1 MAILQFFVDSP
12 VWNTKLTQQNAANIK
27 ITANVKPMVA
37 APTVKKTEEKPKLV
51 RLNIEA
57 IPNEKL
63 LYPIRH
69 DNIEIG
75 DVIYLQPM
83 SCDDIEFDPIK
94 FKLHG
99 IVKKYKNFDL
109 NAYVVKHVD
118 KTDSTIFALNRLQ
131 CKDLDIAYQENLQLL
146 SMDLDWK
153 KYIEKVDFNPN
164 DMSTYPNE
172 NGKLNKLLVK
182 VSGLPK
188 YDNAIQINKTILNR
202 NLFVKALNDTRQLS
216 YEIVTNKIDTPINDA
231 LTLNNEFYII
241 IDASKLNLTIENTK
255 DKKITDLV
263 DLYFYNKIKYGDMD
277 RGFSRDVSN
286 DGMHATLNLD
296 EFIKHINQGVSI
308 DDMRTSLNSP
318 FYWQKVK
325 AY

>member
-1 MAILQFFVDSP
+1 MAILQFFITSP
-12 VWNTKLTQQNAANIK
+12 VWNPQLAKQNAAN
-27 ITANVKPMVA
+27 NVDVKPKVA
-37 APTVKKTEEKPKLV
+37 VPNVKKTEEKPKLF

-63 LYPIRH
+63 LYPNRR

-118 KTDSTIFALNRLQ
+118 KTDSTIFSLNRLQ

-153 KYIEKVDFNPN
+153 KYVEKIVFNPN

-188 YDNAIQINKTILNR
+188 YDNKIKINKAILNR
-202 NLFVKALNDTRQLS
+202 NLVVKALNDTRQLS
-216 YEIVTNKIDTPINDA
+216 YEIVTTKIAETINDA
-231 LTLNNEFYII
+231 LTSDNEFYII
-241 IDASKLNLTIENTK
+241 IDVSKLNLTIENTK

-263 DLYFYNKIKYGDMD
+263 DLYFYNKIKNDDVD
-277 RGFSRDVSN
+277 RGVSMN
-286 DGMHATLNLD
+286 DMHNSLQRSTYW
-296 EFIKHINQGVSI
+296 KGVKDLWHGYEEE
-308 DDMRTSLNSP
+308 DDDYDLLMP
-318 FYWQKVK
+318 F
-325 AY
+325 